1 MNIKLSFGKSLLA
14 SAVSLGLGL
23 GVASNAQA
31 NAYAVSFL
39 NLDEVVLTTTPLIT
53 AGTSNVTS
61 QSTAILNGVAAPVSG
76 GPGAL
81 SSVANAP
88 SAGPVRAPLTFNQF
102 GTTAA
107 SYSNAATNIPSQQNE
122 GAPFTQTLNIGETN
136 LAADGTS
143 GSTNTENSSL
153 TGFSFT
159 VAVAANTVFTL
170 DFYADIYMQSLLTAD
185 LAGGS
190 ALGTLNAVA
199 ELTRDSDGASIFRFA
214 PNGIVGDAT
223 GGIDSAD
230 AFSLNRNNT
239 AASIPSNAIVDQ
251 GAVGINPLIGAGAA
265 AAGFGHFRFVSNAV
279 AAGVYT
285 IAFSS
290 KTSTLVSR
298 TPPVPEP
305 TSLALMGAGLL
316 GFGALRR
323 RTKNIAV

>member
-1 MNIKLSFGKSLLA
+1 MNMKLSFGKSILA

-31 NAYAVSFL
+31 NAYAVSFM
-39 NLDEVVLTTTPLIT
+39 NLDEVVLTTAPSVT

-61 QSTAILNGVAAPVSG
+61 QSTAILNGVAAPVGG
-76 GPGAL
+76 GPGSL
-81 SSVANAP
+81 SSLANAP
-88 SAGPVRAPLTFNQF
+88 SAGPVRAPLSFTQF
-102 GTTAA
+102 GTAAA
-107 SYSNAATNIPSQQNE
+107 SYSNAATYIPSQQNE
-122 GAPFTQTLNIGETN
+122 GDAFTQTLNMGETN

-159 VAVAANTVFTL
+159 VDVAPNTVFTL
-170 DFYADIYMQSLLTAD
+170 DFYADIYMRSLLTAD

-190 ALGTLNAVA
+190 ALGTLNAVV
-199 ELTRDSDGASIFRFA
+199 ELTDAAGNSVFRWA
-214 PNGIVGDAT
+214 PNGITGDAT
-223 GGIDSAD
+223 GGNDSAD

-239 AASIPSNAIVDQ
+239 AASIPSDAIVDA

-265 AAGFGHFRFVSNAV
+265 AAGFGHFRFVSDAV
-279 AAGVYT
+279 AAGIYT